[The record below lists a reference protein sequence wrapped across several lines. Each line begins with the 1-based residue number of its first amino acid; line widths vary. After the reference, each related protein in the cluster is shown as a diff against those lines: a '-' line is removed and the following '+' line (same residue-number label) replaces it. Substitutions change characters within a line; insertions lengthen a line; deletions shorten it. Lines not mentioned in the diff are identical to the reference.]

1 MPQCE
6 CPEPQ
11 DALLADRYDGR
22 TYHTCE
28 DFSYSGQRFL
38 RCSDGQY
45 FDQSLGYCL
54 WDQ

>member
-6 CPEPQ
+6 SPEPQ
-11 DALLADRYDGR
+11 DALVADRYDGR

-28 DFSYSGQRFL
+28 DFSYSGQRFF